1 VLRVLVKVNGMSGEG
16 LFVSRGHC
24 FPRVK
29 FRSLKNKIEQFFV
42 VGNVR
47 IVMLSHMSGFG
58 FDGRCCCED
67 CFIVKRRFWRS
78 LLPTIG
84 REEVW
89 IFALV
94 FCNL

>member
-58 FDGRCCCED
+58 
-67 CFIVKRRFWRS
+67 
-78 LLPTIG
+78 
-84 REEVW
+84 
-89 IFALV
+89 
-94 FCNL
+94 